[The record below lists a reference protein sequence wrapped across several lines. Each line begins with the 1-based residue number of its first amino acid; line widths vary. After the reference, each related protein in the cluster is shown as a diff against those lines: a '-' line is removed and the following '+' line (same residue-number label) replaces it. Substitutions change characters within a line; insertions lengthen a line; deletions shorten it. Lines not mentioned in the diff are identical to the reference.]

1 MVENVAKK
9 FASDFSISTT
19 GYASPSNDNNITVG
33 KVFIGIKTPH
43 SLFVEEF
50 LLSGDR
56 KIIIQQVKDKAL
68 ELLLNEIK
76 KIK

>member
-1 MVENVAKK
+1 
-9 FASDFSISTT
+9 
-19 GYASPSNDNNITVG
+19 
-33 KVFIGIKTPH
+33 
-43 SLFVEEF
+43 LFVEEF
-50 LLSGDR
+50 LFSGDR